1 MELHN
6 INQLLTRLLLGKA
19 SEEECAELKKRANTE
34 DIQEIVD
41 ADDLTER
48 YYYYAEADVDQ
59 ALSEMQKRMAQ
70 TNAKTKILTPRF
82 YRMAAAVILLL
93 LVGGAYWYHRDY
105 TRVTPPEISQEVQLA
120 MEQSRQSGKQE
131 AQDERLKADEKTW
144 ADSDGNSGRDNASS
158 SKNSVTDEH
167 YTVPSLQESLTKN
180 QLLAARRIIT
190 KHDKEFWL
198 TLDDGTLVHLNY
210 NTRLIYPEK
219 FGRGDRNVILDG
231 EAYFMVAKDR
241 SRPFVVH
248 VPDGEIKVYG
258 TEFNVNTRSCDAPET
273 ESSKYETTVV
283 LVNGSI
289 SVSPTSGKEQMMKP
303 HEQCRISNSLCVVEK
318 NVDVEPYV
326 AWNKGVFY
334 FDNCTLE
341 HLMKILSHWY
351 GMNINFASEET
362 RHITFTGNL
371 NKYSSIEPA
380 IHAIHQVTGL
390 RIEIKN
396 NTIII
401 DKHNIN
407 P

>member
-1 MELHN
+1 MEKHN

-19 SEEECAELKKRANTE
+19 SEEERAELEKRADTE

-48 YYYYAEADVDQ
+48 YSYYAEADVDQ

-70 TNAKTKILTPRF
+70 NHTKTKIFTPRF
-82 YRMAAAVILLL
+82 YRIAAVVALLI
-93 LVGGAYWYHRDY
+93 VGGAYWYHREY

-131 AQDERLKADEKTW
+131 AQDERLKADEKAW
-144 ADSDGNSGRDNASS
+144 SDLDGNGDKDNALS
-158 SKNSVTDEH
+158 SKNSVADDH
-167 YTVPSLQESLTKN
+167 YPVPSLQESLTKN

-210 NTRLIYPEK
+210 NTRLVYPEK

-248 VPDGEIKVYG
+248 VPDGEIRVYG
-258 TEFNVNTRSCDAPET
+258 TEFNVNTRDSENNIDASC
-273 ESSKYETTVV
+273 SVV
-283 LVNGSI
+283 LVNGSL
-289 SVSPTSGKEQMMKP
+289 SVQPTGCPERMMKP
-303 HEQCRISNSLCVVEK
+303 SEMAILHNGQITLNA
-318 NVDVEPYV
+318 VDVEPYV
-326 AWNKGVFY
+326 AWNEGIFY

-351 GMNINFASEET
+351 GISVEFDSDDT
-362 RHITFTGNL
+362 RQIKFTGNI

-380 IHAIHQVTGL
+380 LNAIHMVTRL
-390 RIEIKN
+390 YIVCQKN
-396 NTIII
+396 KVIISQH
-401 DKHNIN
+401 HNN
-407 P
+407 L

>member
-1 MELHN
+1 MEKHN
-6 INQLLTRLLLGKA
+6 INRLLTRLLLGKA
-19 SEEECAELKKRANTE
+19 SEEERAELEKRANRE
-34 DIQEIVD
+34 DIQEILD
-41 ADDLTER
+41 ADDLIER
-48 YYYYAEADVDQ
+48 YEYYTEADVDQ

-70 TNAKTKILTPRF
+70 THAKTKIFTPRF
-82 YRMAAAVILLL
+82 YRIAAVVALLII
-93 LVGGAYWYHRDY
+93 GGAYWYHREY

-131 AQDERLKADEKTW
+131 AQDERLKADEKAW
-144 ADSDGNSGRDNASS
+144 SDMDGNGDKDNALS
-158 SKNSVTDEH
+158 SKNSVTDDH
-167 YTVPSLQESLTKN
+167 YPVPSLQESLTKN

-210 NTRLIYPEK
+210 NTRLVYPEK

-248 VPDGEIKVYG
+248 VPDGEIRVYG
-258 TEFNVNTRSCDAPET
+258 TEFNVNTRSSALET

-289 SVSPTSGKEQMMKP
+289 SVSPTGGKEQMMKP

-326 AWNKGVFY
+326 AWNRGVFC

-351 GMNINFASEET
+351 GMNINFVSEET

>member
-1 MELHN
+1 MEKHN
-6 INQLLTRLLLGKA
+6 INRLLTRLLLGKA
-19 SEEECAELKKRANTE
+19 SEEERAELEKRANRE
-34 DIQEIVD
+34 DIQEILD
-41 ADDLTER
+41 ADDLIER
-48 YYYYAEADVDQ
+48 YEYYTEADVDQ

-70 TNAKTKILTPRF
+70 TYAETKIFTPRF
-82 YRMAAAVILLL
+82 YRMAAAVIALLI
-93 LVGGAYWYHRDY
+93 VGGAFWYHREY

-131 AQDERLKADEKTW
+131 ALDERLKADEKAW
-144 ADSDGNSGRDNASS
+144 SDMDGNGDKDNALS
-158 SKNSVTDEH
+158 SKNSVTDDH
-167 YTVPSLQESLTKN
+167 YPVPSLQESLTKN

-210 NTRLIYPEK
+210 NTRLVYPEK

-248 VPDGEIKVYG
+248 VPDGEIRVYG
-258 TEFNVNTRSCDAPET
+258 TEFNVNTRSSALET

-289 SVSPTSGKEQMMKP
+289 SVSPTGGKEQMMKP

-326 AWNKGVFY
+326 AWNRGVFC

-351 GMNINFASEET
+351 GMNINFVSEET

>member
-1 MELHN
+1 MEKHN
-6 INQLLTRLLLGKA
+6 INRLLTRLLLGKA
-19 SEEECAELKKRANTE
+19 SEEERAELEKRANRE

-48 YYYYAEADVDQ
+48 YEYYAEADVDQ

-70 TNAKTKILTPRF
+70 TYAETKIFTPRF
-82 YRMAAAVILLL
+82 YRMAAAVIALLI
-93 LVGGAYWYHRDY
+93 VGGAYWYHREY

-131 AQDERLKADEKTW
+131 ALDERLKADEKAW
-144 ADSDGNSGRDNASS
+144 SDMDGNGDKDNALS
-158 SKNSVTDEH
+158 SKNSVTDDH
-167 YTVPSLQESLTKN
+167 YPVPSLQESLTKN

-210 NTRLIYPEK
+210 NTRLVYPEK

-248 VPDGEIKVYG
+248 VPDGEIRVHG
-258 TEFNVNTRSCDAPET
+258 TEFNVNTRSSALET

-289 SVSPTSGKEQMMKP
+289 SVSPTGGKEQMMKP

-326 AWNKGVFY
+326 AWNRGVFC

-351 GMNINFASEET
+351 GMNINFVSEET

>member
-1 MELHN
+1 MEKHN

-19 SEEECAELKKRANTE
+19 SEEERAELEKRADTE

-48 YYYYAEADVDQ
+48 YEYYAEADVDQ

-70 TNAKTKILTPRF
+70 NHTKTKIFTPRF
-82 YRMAAAVILLL
+82 YRIAAVVALLI
-93 LVGGAYWYHRDY
+93 VGGAYWYHREY

-131 AQDERLKADEKTW
+131 ALDERLKADEKTW

-210 NTRLIYPEK
+210 NTRLVYPEK

-248 VPDGEIKVYG
+248 VPDGEIRVYG
-258 TEFNVNTRSCDAPET
+258 TEFNVNTRDSENNTDASC
-273 ESSKYETTVV
+273 SVV
-283 LVNGSI
+283 SVNGSL
-289 SVSPTSGKEQMMKP
+289 SVQPTGCPERMMKP
-303 HEQCRISNSLCVVEK
+303 GEMAILHNGQIKLNA
-318 NVDVEPYV
+318 VDVEPYV
-326 AWNKGVFY
+326 AWNEGIFY

-351 GMNINFASEET
+351 GISVEFDSDDT
-362 RHITFTGNL
+362 RQIKFTGNI

-380 IHAIHQVTGL
+380 LNAIHMVTRL
-390 RIEIKN
+390 YIVCQRNKVIISQHHN
-396 NTIII
+396 NL
-401 DKHNIN
+401 
-407 P
+407 

>member
-1 MELHN
+1 MEKHN
-6 INQLLTRLLLGKA
+6 INRLLTRLLLGKA
-19 SEEECAELKKRANTE
+19 SEEERAELEKRANRE
-34 DIQEIVD
+34 DIQEILD
-41 ADDLTER
+41 ADDLIER
-48 YYYYAEADVDQ
+48 YEYYTEADVDQ

-70 TNAKTKILTPRF
+70 TYAETKIFTPRF
-82 YRMAAAVILLL
+82 YRMAAAVIALLI
-93 LVGGAYWYHRDY
+93 VGGAFWYHREY

-131 AQDERLKADEKTW
+131 ALDERLKADEKAW
-144 ADSDGNSGRDNASS
+144 SDMDGNSDKDNALS
-158 SKNSVTDEH
+158 SKNSVTDYH
-167 YTVPSLQESLTKN
+167 YPVPSLQESLTKN

-210 NTRLIYPEK
+210 NTRLVYPEK

-241 SRPFVVH
+241 SRPFIVH
-248 VPDGEIKVYG
+248 VPDGEIRVYG
-258 TEFNVNTRSCDAPET
+258 TEFNVNTRSSALET

-289 SVSPTSGKEQMMKP
+289 SVSPTGGKEQMMKP

-326 AWNKGVFY
+326 AWNRGVFC

-351 GMNINFASEET
+351 GMNINFVSEET

>member
-1 MELHN
+1 
-6 INQLLTRLLLGKA
+6 
-19 SEEECAELKKRANTE
+19 
-34 DIQEIVD
+34 
-41 ADDLTER
+41 
-48 YYYYAEADVDQ
+48 
-59 ALSEMQKRMAQ
+59 
-70 TNAKTKILTPRF
+70 
-82 YRMAAAVILLL
+82 
-93 LVGGAYWYHRDY
+93 
-105 TRVTPPEISQEVQLA
+105 
-120 MEQSRQSGKQE
+120 
-131 AQDERLKADEKTW
+131 
-144 ADSDGNSGRDNASS
+144 
-158 SKNSVTDEH
+158 
-167 YTVPSLQESLTKN
+167 
-180 QLLAARRIIT
+180 
-190 KHDKEFWL
+190 
-198 TLDDGTLVHLNY
+198 
-210 NTRLIYPEK
+210 
-219 FGRGDRNVILDG
+219 
-231 EAYFMVAKDR
+231 
-241 SRPFVVH
+241 
-248 VPDGEIKVYG
+248 
-258 TEFNVNTRSCDAPET
+258 VNTRSSYALET

-289 SVSPTSGKEQMMKP
+289 SVSPTGGKEQMMKP

-326 AWNKGVFY
+326 AWNRGVFC

-351 GMNINFASEET
+351 GMNINFVSEET

>member
-1 MELHN
+1 MEKHN
-6 INQLLTRLLLGKA
+6 INRLLTRLLLGKA
-19 SEEECAELKKRANTE
+19 SEEERAELEKRANRE
-34 DIQEIVD
+34 DIQEILD
-41 ADDLTER
+41 ADDLIER
-48 YYYYAEADVDQ
+48 YEYYAEADVDQ

-70 TNAKTKILTPRF
+70 TYAETKIFTPRF
-82 YRMAAAVILLL
+82 YRMAAAVIALLI
-93 LVGGAYWYHRDY
+93 VGGAFWYHREY

-131 AQDERLKADEKTW
+131 ALDERLKADEKAW
-144 ADSDGNSGRDNASS
+144 SDMDGNGDKDNALS
-158 SKNSVTDEH
+158 SKNSVTDDH
-167 YTVPSLQESLTKN
+167 YPVPSLQESLTKN

-210 NTRLIYPEK
+210 NTRLVYPEK

-258 TEFNVNTRSCDAPET
+258 TEFNVNTRSSALET

-289 SVSPTSGKEQMMKP
+289 SVSPTGGKEQMMKP

-326 AWNKGVFY
+326 AWNRGVFC

-351 GMNINFASEET
+351 GMNINFVSEET

>member
-1 MELHN
+1 MEKHN
-6 INQLLTRLLLGKA
+6 INRLLTRLLLGKA
-19 SEEECAELKKRANTE
+19 SEEERAELEKRANRE
-34 DIQEIVD
+34 DIQEILD
-41 ADDLTER
+41 ADDLIER
-48 YYYYAEADVDQ
+48 YEYYTEADVDQ

-70 TNAKTKILTPRF
+70 TYAETKIFTPRF
-82 YRMAAAVILLL
+82 YRMAAAVIALLI
-93 LVGGAYWYHRDY
+93 VGGAFWYHREY

-131 AQDERLKADEKTW
+131 ALDERLKADEKAW
-144 ADSDGNSGRDNASS
+144 SDMDGNSDKDNALS
-158 SKNSVTDEH
+158 SKNSVTDYH
-167 YTVPSLQESLTKN
+167 YPVPSLQESLTKN

-210 NTRLIYPEK
+210 NTRLVYPEK

-241 SRPFVVH
+241 SRPFIVH
-248 VPDGEIKVYG
+248 VPDGEIRVYG
-258 TEFNVNTRSCDAPET
+258 TEFNVNTRSSALET

-289 SVSPTSGKEQMMKP
+289 SVSPTGGKEQMMKP

-326 AWNKGVFY
+326 AWNRGVFC

-351 GMNINFASEET
+351 GMNINFVSEET

-380 IHAIHQVTGL
+380 IHVIHQVTGL

>member
-1 MELHN
+1 MEKHN
-6 INQLLTRLLLGKA
+6 INRLLTRLLLGKA
-19 SEEECAELKKRANTE
+19 SEEERAELEKRANRE
-34 DIQEIVD
+34 DIQEILD
-41 ADDLTER
+41 ADDLIER
-48 YYYYAEADVDQ
+48 YEYYTEADVDQ

-70 TNAKTKILTPRF
+70 TYAETKIFTPRF
-82 YRMAAAVILLL
+82 YRMAAAVIALLI
-93 LVGGAYWYHRDY
+93 VGGAFWYHREY

-131 AQDERLKADEKTW
+131 ALDERLKADEKAW
-144 ADSDGNSGRDNASS
+144 SDMDGNSDKDNALS
-158 SKNSVTDEH
+158 SKNSVTDYH
-167 YTVPSLQESLTKN
+167 YPVPSLQESLTKN

-210 NTRLIYPEK
+210 NTRLVYPEK

-241 SRPFVVH
+241 SRPFIVH
-248 VPDGEIKVYG
+248 VPDGEIRVYG
-258 TEFNVNTRSCDAPET
+258 TEFNVNTRSSALET
-273 ESSKYETTVV
+273 ESSKYETPVV

-289 SVSPTSGKEQMMKP
+289 SVSPTGGKEQMMKP

-326 AWNKGVFY
+326 AWNRGVFC

-351 GMNINFASEET
+351 GMNINFVSEET